1 MDNLKKYT
9 KGQFRWANVYVTRVS
24 EKGKSENG
32 EEERNNWRI
41 SPSTGERGFGLKD
54 PKYQV

>member
-32 EEERNNWRI
+32 EEEEIIEEYLPAREKEV
-41 SPSTGERGFGLKD
+41 S
-54 PKYQV
+54 V